1 MKLTVKS
8 EYALLSLI
16 YLSRCNTDNYVS
28 VKEIAGAQS
37 IPVKFLEQIMLS
49 LKRAGFVR
57 SVKGQGGGYKL
68 SKTPDA
74 ISLAE
79 VIRLFDGPL
88 APTESS
94 SKFFYGSTPV
104 EKEAK
109 LISVFREMR
118 DIIANKMEK
127 TTIAD
132 VC

>member
-16 YLSRCNTDNYVS
+16 YLARCGTDNYVS
-28 VKEIAGAQS
+28 VKEIARPQR
-37 IPVKFLEQIMLS
+37 IHVKFLEQIMLS

-74 ISLAE
+74 ISLAG
-79 VIRLFDGPL
+79 VIRLFDGAL

-118 DIIANKMEK
+118 DIIADKMEK

-132 VC
+132 VS

>member
-8 EYALLSLI
+8 EYALLALI
-16 YLSRCNTDNYVS
+16 YLARCTTDDYVS

-49 LKRAGFVR
+49 LKRAGIVR

-68 SKTPDA
+68 MRKPDG
-74 ISLAE
+74 ITLAE
-79 VIRLFDGPL
+79 VVRLFDGAL

-109 LISVFREMR
+109 LILVFRELR
-118 DIIANKMEK
+118 DMISEKMEK
-127 TTIAD
+127 TTVAD

>member
-16 YLSRCNTDNYVS
+16 YLARYKGDDYIS

-37 IPVKFLEQIMLS
+37 IPVKFLEQIMLT
-49 LKRAGFVR
+49 LKRAGIVR

-68 SKTPDA
+68 ARKPDV
-74 ISLAE
+74 ITLAE
-79 VIRLFDGPL
+79 VVRLFDGAL
-88 APTESS
+88 APTESA

-104 EKEAK
+104 EKEKK
-109 LISVFREMR
+109 LISVFRELR
-118 DIIANKMEK
+118 DMIANKMEK

-132 VC
+132 VR

>member
-8 EYALLSLI
+8 EYALLALI
-16 YLSRCNTDNYVS
+16 YLARCTTDDYVS

-49 LKRAGFVR
+49 LKRAGIVR

-68 SKTPDA
+68 VRKPDG
-74 ISLAE
+74 ITLAE
-79 VIRLFDGPL
+79 VVRLFDGAL

-109 LISVFREMR
+109 LILVFRELR
-118 DIIANKMEK
+118 DMIAEKMEK
-127 TTIAD
+127 TTVAD